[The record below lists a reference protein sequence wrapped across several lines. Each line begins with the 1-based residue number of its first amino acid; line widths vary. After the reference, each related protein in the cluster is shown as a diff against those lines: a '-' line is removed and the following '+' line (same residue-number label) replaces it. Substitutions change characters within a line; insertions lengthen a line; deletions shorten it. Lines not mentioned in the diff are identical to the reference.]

1 MHLRHKLLPLSLSLL
16 LAACSSQPEQSA
28 PVEQQ
33 APVSKPPVI
42 EIPQATG
49 AIPRP
54 EPLSASGN
62 RDYWIGKQKNE
73 VWRDIK
79 HYSEEG
85 TASWLSPDLDGQK
98 TANGDVLDSKLFS
111 AAHRNLPIPSYVRV
125 TNLNNGLET
134 IVRVNDRGPFNSP
147 NLIDLSYA
155 AAKQLEMVDSG
166 EARVRLELISDTPDQ
181 MVIMEPMKP
190 IEMTPTTPA
199 AAASN
204 TMSQDG
210 FLGEPTALAMATPA
224 TDPAPAPVKAP
235 TAKPAQAAPVKAA
248 PVKAAPAKAAAP
260 ASSGDGKM
268 IQVLAS
274 GSRERAEAM
283 GKVMTQRYGVPYRV
297 DAHGAIFRVLIGP
310 VAADQQASVLEK
322 VRQGGLEQ
330 AFIVP

>member
-125 TNLNNGLET
+125 TNLDNGLET

-166 EARVRLELISDTPDQ
+166 EARVRLELINDTPDQ

-190 IEMTPTTPA
+190 IEMTPTIPA
-199 AAASN
+199 AAAPN

-224 TDPAPAPVKAP
+224 ADPAPAPVKAP

-248 PVKAAPAKAAAP
+248 PVKPAPAKAAAP

-310 VAADQQASVLEK
+310 VAADQQTSVLEK

>member
-28 PVEQQ
+28 PIEPQ

-54 EPLSASGN
+54 EPLSTSGN
-62 RDYWIGKQKNE
+62 RDYWIGKQKHE

-125 TNLNNGLET
+125 TNLDNGLET

-147 NLIDLSYA
+147 RLIDLSYA

-199 AAASN
+199 AASN
-204 TMSQDG
+204 TVSQDG

-224 TDPAPAPVKAP
+224 SEPAPVKAP
-235 TAKPAQAAPVKAA
+235 AATPTKAA
-248 PVKAAPAKAAAP
+248 PVKSAPAKAAAP

-274 GSRERAEAM
+274 GSRDRAEAM
-283 GKVMTQRYGVPYRV
+283 GKVMTQRYGVPYRI

>member
-28 PVEQQ
+28 PVEPQ

-62 RDYWIGKQKNE
+62 RDYWIGKQKHE

-125 TNLNNGLET
+125 TNLDNGLET

-147 NLIDLSYA
+147 RLIDLSYA
-155 AAKQLEMVDSG
+155 AAKQLEMIDSG

-199 AAASN
+199 AASN
-204 TMSQDG
+204 TLSQDG

-224 TDPAPAPVKAP
+224 ADPAPA
-235 TAKPAQAAPVKAA
+235 AKPAKAA
-248 PVKAAPAKAAAP
+248 PVKPAPAKAAAP
-260 ASSGDGKM
+260 ASNGDGKM

-274 GSRERAEAM
+274 GSRDRAEAM
-283 GKVMTQRYGVPYRV
+283 GKVMTQRYGVPYRI

>member
-16 LAACSSQPEQSA
+16 LAACSSQPEQSP
-28 PVEQQ
+28 PVEQP

-125 TNLNNGLET
+125 TNLDNGLET

-166 EARVRLELISDTPDQ
+166 TARVRLDLINDTPDQ

-204 TMSQDG
+204 TLSQDG

-224 TDPAPAPVKAP
+224 AAPTPVKAP
-235 TAKPAQAAPVKAA
+235 AAKPAKAA
-248 PVKAAPAKAAAP
+248 PVKQAPAKAAAP

-274 GSRERAEAM
+274 GSRDRAEAM
-283 GKVMTQRYGVPYRV
+283 GKVMTQRHGVPYRIE
-297 DAHGAIFRVLIGP
+297 AHGAIFRVLIGP
-310 VAADQQASVLEK
+310 MEADKQAALLEK

>member
-28 PVEQQ
+28 PVEPQ

-62 RDYWIGKQKNE
+62 RDYWIGKQKHE

-125 TNLNNGLET
+125 TNLDNGLET

-147 NLIDLSYA
+147 RLIDLSYA

-199 AAASN
+199 AASN
-204 TMSQDG
+204 TLSQDG

-224 TDPAPAPVKAP
+224 ADPAPVKAP
-235 TAKPAQAAPVKAA
+235 AAKPAKAVPVKPAS
-248 PVKAAPAKAAAP
+248 AKAAAP

-274 GSRERAEAM
+274 GSRDRAEAM
-283 GKVMTQRYGVPYRV
+283 GKVMTQRYGVPYRI

>member
-16 LAACSSQPEQSA
+16 LAACSSQPEQSV
-28 PVEQQ
+28 PVEPQ

-62 RDYWIGKQKNE
+62 RDYWIGKQKHE

-125 TNLNNGLET
+125 TNLDNGLET

-147 NLIDLSYA
+147 RLIDLSYA

-199 AAASN
+199 AASN
-204 TMSQDG
+204 TLSQDG

-224 TDPAPAPVKAP
+224 AEPAPVKAP
-235 TAKPAQAAPVKAA
+235 AATPAKAA
-248 PVKAAPAKAAAP
+248 PVKPAPAKAAAP

-274 GSRERAEAM
+274 GSRDRAEAM
-283 GKVMTQRYGVPYRV
+283 GKVMTQRYGVPYRI

-310 VAADQQASVLEK
+310 IAADQQASVLEK

>member
-1 MHLRHKLLPLSLSLL
+1 MYLRHKLLPLSLSLL

-28 PVEQQ
+28 PVEPQ

-62 RDYWIGKQKNE
+62 RDYWIGKQKHE

-125 TNLNNGLET
+125 TNLDNGLET

-147 NLIDLSYA
+147 RLIDLSYA

-199 AAASN
+199 AASN
-204 TMSQDG
+204 TLSQDG

-224 TDPAPAPVKAP
+224 AEPAPVKAP
-235 TAKPAQAAPVKAA
+235 AAKPAKAA
-248 PVKAAPAKAAAP
+248 PVKPAPAKTAAP

-274 GSRERAEAM
+274 GSRDRAEAM
-283 GKVMTQRYGVPYRV
+283 GKVMTQRYGVPYRI

>member
-28 PVEQQ
+28 PIEPQ

-62 RDYWIGKQKNE
+62 RDYWIGKQKHE

-125 TNLNNGLET
+125 TNLDNGLET

-147 NLIDLSYA
+147 RLIDLSYA

-199 AAASN
+199 AASN
-204 TMSQDG
+204 TLSQDG

-224 TDPAPAPVKAP
+224 ADPAPVKAP
-235 TAKPAQAAPVKAA
+235 AAKPAKAVPVKPAS
-248 PVKAAPAKAAAP
+248 AKAAAP

-274 GSRERAEAM
+274 GSRDRAEAM
-283 GKVMTQRYGVPYRV
+283 GKVMTQRYGVPYRI

>member
-28 PVEQQ
+28 PVEPQ

-62 RDYWIGKQKNE
+62 RDYWIGKQKHE

-85 TASWLSPDLDGQK
+85 TASWLSPDRDGQK

-125 TNLNNGLET
+125 TNLDNGLET

-147 NLIDLSYA
+147 RLIDLSYA

-199 AAASN
+199 AASN
-204 TMSQDG
+204 TLSQDG

-224 TDPAPAPVKAP
+224 AEPAPVKAP
-235 TAKPAQAAPVKAA
+235 AAKPAKAA
-248 PVKAAPAKAAAP
+248 PVKPAPAKAAAP

-274 GSRERAEAM
+274 GSRDRAEAM
-283 GKVMTQRYGVPYRV
+283 GKVMTQRYGVPYRI

>member
-28 PVEQQ
+28 PIEPQ

-62 RDYWIGKQKNE
+62 RDYWIGKQKHE

-125 TNLNNGLET
+125 TNLDNGLET

-147 NLIDLSYA
+147 RLIDLSYA

-199 AAASN
+199 AASN
-204 TMSQDG
+204 TVSQDG
-210 FLGEPTALAMATPA
+210 FLGEPTALAMATSA
-224 TDPAPAPVKAP
+224 AEPAPVKAP
-235 TAKPAQAAPVKAA
+235 AAKPAKAA
-248 PVKAAPAKAAAP
+248 PVKPAPAKAAAP

-274 GSRERAEAM
+274 GSRDRAEAM
-283 GKVMTQRYGVPYRV
+283 GKVMTQRYGVPYRI

>member
-28 PVEQQ
+28 PIEPQ

-62 RDYWIGKQKNE
+62 RDYWIGKQKHE

-125 TNLNNGLET
+125 TNLDNGLET

-147 NLIDLSYA
+147 RLIDLSYA

-199 AAASN
+199 AASN
-204 TMSQDG
+204 TLSQDG

-224 TDPAPAPVKAP
+224 AEPAPVKTPA
-235 TAKPAQAAPVKAA
+235 AKPAKAA
-248 PVKAAPAKAAAP
+248 PVKSTTAKAAAP

-274 GSRERAEAM
+274 GSRDRAEAM
-283 GKVMTQRYGVPYRV
+283 GKVMTQRYGVPYRI

>member
-28 PVEQQ
+28 PVEPQ

-54 EPLSASGN
+54 EPLSTSGN
-62 RDYWIGKQKNE
+62 RDYWIGKQKYE

-85 TASWLSPDLDGQK
+85 TTSWLSPDLDGQK

-125 TNLNNGLET
+125 TNLDNGLET

-147 NLIDLSYA
+147 RLIDLSYA

-199 AAASN
+199 AASN
-204 TMSQDG
+204 TLSQDG

-224 TDPAPAPVKAP
+224 AEPAPVKAP
-235 TAKPAQAAPVKAA
+235 AATPAKAA
-248 PVKAAPAKAAAP
+248 PVKPAPAKAAAP

-274 GSRERAEAM
+274 GSRDRAEAM
-283 GKVMTQRYGVPYRV
+283 GKVMTQRYGVPYRI

>member
-16 LAACSSQPEQSA
+16 LAACSSQPEQTA
-28 PVEQQ
+28 PVEPQ

-125 TNLNNGLET
+125 TNLDNGLET
-134 IVRVNDRGPFNSP
+134 IVRVNDRGPFNSS

-166 EARVRLELISDTPDQ
+166 EARVRLELINDTPDQ

-204 TMSQDG
+204 TLSQDG

-224 TDPAPAPVKAP
+224 AEPAPVKAP
-235 TAKPAQAAPVKAA
+235 AAAPAKTAPIKPAS
-248 PVKAAPAKAAAP
+248 AKAAAP

-274 GSRERAEAM
+274 GSQERAEAM

>member
-16 LAACSSQPEQSA
+16 LTACSSQPEQSA
-28 PVEQQ
+28 PIEPQ

-62 RDYWIGKQKNE
+62 RDYWIGKQKHE

-125 TNLNNGLET
+125 TNLDNGLET

-147 NLIDLSYA
+147 RLIDLSYA

-199 AAASN
+199 AASN
-204 TMSQDG
+204 TLSQDG
-210 FLGEPTALAMATPA
+210 FLGEPTALAMAIPA
-224 TDPAPAPVKAP
+224 AEPTPVKAP
-235 TAKPAQAAPVKAA
+235 AATPAKAA
-248 PVKAAPAKAAAP
+248 PVKPAPAKAAAP

-274 GSRERAEAM
+274 GSRDRAEAM
-283 GKVMTQRYGVPYRV
+283 GKVMTQRYGVPYRI

>member
-16 LAACSSQPEQSA
+16 LAACSSQPEQSS
-28 PVEQQ
+28 PVEPQ

-62 RDYWIGKQKNE
+62 RDYWIGKQKHE

-85 TASWLSPDLDGQK
+85 TASWLSPELDGQK
-98 TANGDVLDSKLFS
+98 TANGDVLDSRLFS

-125 TNLNNGLET
+125 TNLDNGLET

-147 NLIDLSYA
+147 RLIDLSYA

-199 AAASN
+199 AASN
-204 TMSQDG
+204 TVSQDG

-224 TDPAPAPVKAP
+224 ADPAPVKAP
-235 TAKPAQAAPVKAA
+235 AAKPAKAEPVK
-248 PVKAAPAKAAAP
+248 PTPAKAAAP

-274 GSRERAEAM
+274 GSRDRAEAM
-283 GKVMTQRYGVPYRV
+283 GKVMTQRYGVPYRI

>member
-28 PVEQQ
+28 PIEPQ

-62 RDYWIGKQKNE
+62 RDYWIGKQKHE

-125 TNLNNGLET
+125 TNLDNGLET

-147 NLIDLSYA
+147 RLIDLSYA

-199 AAASN
+199 AASN
-204 TMSQDG
+204 TVSQDG
-210 FLGEPTALAMATPA
+210 FLGEPTALAMATSA
-224 TDPAPAPVKAP
+224 AEPAPVKAP
-235 TAKPAQAAPVKAA
+235 AAKPAKAA
-248 PVKAAPAKAAAP
+248 PVKPAPAKAAAP

-274 GSRERAEAM
+274 GSRDRAEAM
-283 GKVMTQRYGVPYRV
+283 GKVMTQRYGLPYRI

>member
-28 PVEQQ
+28 PVEPQ

-62 RDYWIGKQKNE
+62 RDYWIGKQKHE

-125 TNLNNGLET
+125 TNLDNGLET

-199 AAASN
+199 AASN
-204 TMSQDG
+204 TLSQDG

-224 TDPAPAPVKAP
+224 
-235 TAKPAQAAPVKAA
+235 AKPAKAVPVKPAS
-248 PVKAAPAKAAAP
+248 AKAAAP

-274 GSRERAEAM
+274 GSRDRAEAM
-283 GKVMTQRYGVPYRV
+283 GKVMTQRYGVPYRI

>member
-1 MHLRHKLLPLSLSLL
+1 
-16 LAACSSQPEQSA
+16 
-28 PVEQQ
+28 
-33 APVSKPPVI
+33 
-42 EIPQATG
+42 IPQATG

-62 RDYWIGKQKNE
+62 RDYWIGKQKHE

-125 TNLNNGLET
+125 TNLDNGLET

-147 NLIDLSYA
+147 RLIDLSYA
-155 AAKQLEMVDSG
+155 AAKQLEMVGSG

-199 AAASN
+199 AASN
-204 TMSQDG
+204 MLSQDG

-224 TDPAPAPVKAP
+224 AEPAPVKAP
-235 TAKPAQAAPVKAA
+235 AATPAKAA
-248 PVKAAPAKAAAP
+248 PVKSAPAKATAP

-274 GSRERAEAM
+274 GSRDRAEAM
-283 GKVMTQRYGVPYRV
+283 GKVMTQRYGVPYRI

>member
-28 PVEQQ
+28 PIEPQ

-62 RDYWIGKQKNE
+62 RDYWIGKQKHE

-125 TNLNNGLET
+125 TNLDNGLET

-147 NLIDLSYA
+147 RLIDLSYA

-199 AAASN
+199 AASN
-204 TMSQDG
+204 TLSQDG
-210 FLGEPTALAMATPA
+210 FLGEPTALAMATPTA
-224 TDPAPAPVKAP
+224 EPTPVKAP
-235 TAKPAQAAPVKAA
+235 AATPAKAA
-248 PVKAAPAKAAAP
+248 PVKPAPAKAAAP

-274 GSRERAEAM
+274 GSRDRAEAM
-283 GKVMTQRYGVPYRV
+283 GKVMNQRYGVPYRI

-310 VAADQQASVLEK
+310 VSADQQASVLEK

>member
-28 PVEQQ
+28 PVEPQ

-62 RDYWIGKQKNE
+62 RDYWIGKQKHE

-125 TNLNNGLET
+125 TNLDNGLET

-147 NLIDLSYA
+147 RLIDLSYA

-199 AAASN
+199 AASN
-204 TMSQDG
+204 TLSQDG

-224 TDPAPAPVKAP
+224 ADPAPVKAP
-235 TAKPAQAAPVKAA
+235 AATPAKAVPVK
-248 PVKAAPAKAAAP
+248 PAPAKAAAP

-274 GSRERAEAM
+274 GSRDRAEAM
-283 GKVMTQRYGVPYRV
+283 GKVMTQRYGVPYRI

-310 VAADQQASVLEK
+310 IAADQQASVLEK

>member
-16 LAACSSQPEQSA
+16 LAACSSQPEQSV
-28 PVEQQ
+28 PVEPQ

-62 RDYWIGKQKNE
+62 RDYWIGKQKHE

-125 TNLNNGLET
+125 TNLDNGLET

-147 NLIDLSYA
+147 RLIDLSYA

-199 AAASN
+199 AASN
-204 TMSQDG
+204 TLSQDG

-224 TDPAPAPVKAP
+224 AEPAPVKAP
-235 TAKPAQAAPVKAA
+235 AATPAKAA
-248 PVKAAPAKAAAP
+248 PVKPAPAKAAAP

-274 GSRERAEAM
+274 GSRDRAEAM
-283 GKVMTQRYGVPYRV
+283 GKVMTQRYGVPYRI

>member
-28 PVEQQ
+28 PVEPQ

-85 TASWLSPDLDGQK
+85 TASWLSPDLDGQN

-125 TNLNNGLET
+125 TNLDNGLET

-147 NLIDLSYA
+147 RLIDLSYA

-166 EARVRLELISDTPDQ
+166 EARVRLELINDTPDQ

-199 AAASN
+199 AAAPN

-224 TDPAPAPVKAP
+224 ADPAPVKAP
-235 TAKPAQAAPVKAA
+235 
-248 PVKAAPAKAAAP
+248 AAAP

-274 GSRERAEAM
+274 GSQERAEAM

>member
-125 TNLNNGLET
+125 TNLDNGLET
-134 IVRVNDRGPFNSP
+134 IVRVNDRGPFDSP
-147 NLIDLSYA
+147 HLIDLSYA

-166 EARVRLELISDTPDQ
+166 EARVRLELINDTPDQ

-204 TMSQDG
+204 TLSQDG

-224 TDPAPAPVKAP
+224 ADPAPAPVKAP
-235 TAKPAQAAPVKAA
+235 AAKPAQAAPVKAA
-248 PVKAAPAKAAAP
+248 PVKPAPAKAAAP

-310 VAADQQASVLEK
+310 VAADQQTSVLEK

>member
-1 MHLRHKLLPLSLSLL
+1 MHLCHKLLPLSLSLL
-16 LAACSSQPEQSA
+16 LAACSSQPEQTA
-28 PVEQQ
+28 PVEPQ
-33 APVSKPPVI
+33 APVNKPPVI

-62 RDYWIGKQKNE
+62 RDYWIGKQKHE

-125 TNLNNGLET
+125 INLDNGLET

-147 NLIDLSYA
+147 RLIDLSYA
-155 AAKQLEMVDSG
+155 AARQLEMVDSG

-181 MVIMEPMKP
+181 MVIMAPMQP

-199 AAASN
+199 AAQP
-204 TMSQDG
+204 MSQDG
-210 FLGEPTALAMATPA
+210 FLGEPTALAMTTPA
-224 TDPAPAPVKAP
+224 AEPTPVKAP
-235 TAKPAQAAPVKAA
+235 ATKPAN
-248 PVKAAPAKAAAP
+248 AAPAKAAAP

-274 GSRERAEAM
+274 GSRDRAEAM

-310 VAADQQASVLEK
+310 VAADQQAALLDK
-322 VRQGGLEQ
+322 VRQSGVEQ

>member
-28 PVEQQ
+28 PVEPQ

-62 RDYWIGKQKNE
+62 RDYWIGKQKHE

-125 TNLNNGLET
+125 TNLDNGLET

-147 NLIDLSYA
+147 RLIDLSYA

-199 AAASN
+199 AASN
-204 TMSQDG
+204 TVSQDG

-224 TDPAPAPVKAP
+224 ADPAPVKAP
-235 TAKPAQAAPVKAA
+235 AATPTKAA
-248 PVKAAPAKAAAP
+248 PVKSAPAKAAAP

-274 GSRERAEAM
+274 GSRDRAEAM
-283 GKVMTQRYGVPYRV
+283 GKVMTQRYGVPYRI

>member
-16 LAACSSQPEQSA
+16 LAACSSQPEQTA
-28 PVEQQ
+28 PIEPQ

-125 TNLNNGLET
+125 TNLDNRLET

-147 NLIDLSYA
+147 RLIDLSYA

-166 EARVRLELISDTPDQ
+166 EARVRLELINDTPDQ
-181 MVIMEPMKP
+181 MVIIEPMKP

-204 TMSQDG
+204 TLSQDG

-224 TDPAPAPVKAP
+224 ADPAPVKAP
-235 TAKPAQAAPVKAA
+235 AKAA
-248 PVKAAPAKAAAP
+248 PVKPASAKAAAP

-274 GSRERAEAM
+274 GSQERAEAM

>member
-28 PVEQQ
+28 PVEPQ

-54 EPLSASGN
+54 ESLSASGN
-62 RDYWIGKQKNE
+62 RDYWIGKQKHE

-125 TNLNNGLET
+125 TNLDNGLET

-147 NLIDLSYA
+147 RLIDLSYA

-199 AAASN
+199 AASN
-204 TMSQDG
+204 TLSQDG

-224 TDPAPAPVKAP
+224 AEPAPVKTPA
-235 TAKPAQAAPVKAA
+235 AKPAKAA
-248 PVKAAPAKAAAP
+248 PVKAVPAKAAAP

-274 GSRERAEAM
+274 GSRDRAEAM
-283 GKVMTQRYGVPYRV
+283 GKVMTQRYGVPYRI

>member
-28 PVEQQ
+28 PVELQ

-125 TNLNNGLET
+125 TNLDNGLET

-147 NLIDLSYA
+147 RLIDLSYA

-199 AAASN
+199 AASN
-204 TMSQDG
+204 TLSQDG

-224 TDPAPAPVKAP
+224 AEPAPVKAP
-235 TAKPAQAAPVKAA
+235 AAKPAKAA
-248 PVKAAPAKAAAP
+248 PVKPAPTKAAAP

-274 GSRERAEAM
+274 GSRDRAEAM
-283 GKVMTQRYGVPYRV
+283 GKVMTQRYGVPYRI

>member
-28 PVEQQ
+28 PVEPQ

-62 RDYWIGKQKNE
+62 RDYWIGKKKHE

-125 TNLNNGLET
+125 TNLDNGLET

-147 NLIDLSYA
+147 RLIDLSYA

-199 AAASN
+199 AASN
-204 TMSQDG
+204 TLSQDG

-224 TDPAPAPVKAP
+224 SEPAPVKAP
-235 TAKPAQAAPVKAA
+235 AATPTKAA
-248 PVKAAPAKAAAP
+248 PVNPAPAKAAAP

-274 GSRERAEAM
+274 GSRDRAEAM
-283 GKVMTQRYGVPYRV
+283 GKVMTQRYGVPYRI

>member
-166 EARVRLELISDTPDQ
+166 EARVRLELINDTPDQ

-204 TMSQDG
+204 AMSQDG

-224 TDPAPAPVKAP
+224 ADPTPAPVKAP
-235 TAKPAQAAPVKAA
+235 AAKPAQAVPVKAA
-248 PVKAAPAKAAAP
+248 PVKATPAKAAAP

>member
-28 PVEQQ
+28 PVEPQ

-62 RDYWIGKQKNE
+62 RDYWIGKQKHE

-85 TASWLSPDLDGQK
+85 TASWLSPELDGQK
-98 TANGDVLDSKLFS
+98 TANGDVLDSRLFS

-125 TNLNNGLET
+125 TNLDNGLET

-147 NLIDLSYA
+147 RLIDLSYA

-199 AAASN
+199 AASN
-204 TMSQDG
+204 TVSQDG

-224 TDPAPAPVKAP
+224 ADPAPVKAP
-235 TAKPAQAAPVKAA
+235 AAKPAKAVPVK
-248 PVKAAPAKAAAP
+248 PTPAKAAAP

-274 GSRERAEAM
+274 GSRDRAEAM
-283 GKVMTQRYGVPYRV
+283 GKVMTQRYGVPYRI

>member
-28 PVEQQ
+28 PVEPQ

-62 RDYWIGKQKNE
+62 RDYWIGKQKHE

-125 TNLNNGLET
+125 TNLDNGLET

-147 NLIDLSYA
+147 RLIDLSYA

-199 AAASN
+199 AASN
-204 TMSQDG
+204 TLSQDG

-224 TDPAPAPVKAP
+224 AEPAPVKAP
-235 TAKPAQAAPVKAA
+235 AAKPAKAVPVK
-248 PVKAAPAKAAAP
+248 PTPAKAAAP

-274 GSRERAEAM
+274 GSRDRAEAM
-283 GKVMTQRYGVPYRV
+283 GQVMTQRYGVPYRI

-310 VAADQQASVLEK
+310 VAADQQTSVLEK

>member
-28 PVEQQ
+28 PVEPQ

-62 RDYWIGKQKNE
+62 RDYWIGKQKHE

-125 TNLNNGLET
+125 TNLDNGLET

-147 NLIDLSYA
+147 RLIDLSYA

-199 AAASN
+199 AASN
-204 TMSQDG
+204 TLSQDG

-224 TDPAPAPVKAP
+224 AELAPVKAP
-235 TAKPAQAAPVKAA
+235 AANPAKAA
-248 PVKAAPAKAAAP
+248 PVKPAPAKAATP
-260 ASSGDGKM
+260 TSSGDGKM

-274 GSRERAEAM
+274 GSRDRAEAM
-283 GKVMTQRYGVPYRV
+283 GKVMTQRYGVPYRI

>member
-125 TNLNNGLET
+125 TNLDNGLET

-166 EARVRLELISDTPDQ
+166 EARVRLELINDTPDQ

-204 TMSQDG
+204 TLSQDG

-224 TDPAPAPVKAP
+224 ADPAPAPVKAP

-248 PVKAAPAKAAAP
+248 PVKPAPAKAAAP

-283 GKVMTQRYGVPYRV
+283 GTVMTQRYGVPYRV

-310 VAADQQASVLEK
+310 VAADQQTSVLEK